1 MSRRPARPLRLI
13 GTRRRSLGSRPVT
26 TRKSFGSDNHAG
38 AHEAVLKMIGLANA
52 GDVHAYGD
60 DPWTERVARQLCD
73 LTGARAAYFVFNGT
87 AANVLGLSLML
98 RPYEAVI
105 CAETAHL
112 NVDECGAAERL
123 LGSKLLTVP
132 TLDGKL
138 TPDLVATRLGG
149 RGDEHRA
156 QPRAVCITQVTE
168 LGTCYSLAE
177 LRVLREFCQGHDLR
191 LYIDGARLAN
201 AVAHLDCTVADIAA
215 QADVLSFGAT
225 KNGAVAAEAVL
236 VMAEDLLGSVPF
248 QRKQLLQLA
257 SKMRFLAAQFAG
269 LLEDQTWLH
278 NAAHSN
284 LMARRLA
291 AGLGDLPGVSLAQAV
306 QSNAVFADLDPSI
319 TGPLQQDWG
328 FYVWDDQRNTVRL
341 MTAFDTTAEDVDS
354 FLASVRAASGSRV

>member
-1 MSRRPARPLRLI
+1 MMS
-13 GTRRRSLGSRPVT
+13 
-26 TRKSFGSDNHAG
+26 
-38 AHEAVLKMIGLANA
+38 LANE
-52 GDVHAYGD
+52 GDAHAYGD
-60 DPWTERVARQLCD
+60 DPWTGRVARELCD
-73 LTGARAAYFVFNGT
+73 LSGARGAYFVFNGT

-132 TLDGKL
+132 APDGKL
-138 TPDLVATRLGG
+138 TPDLVASRLGG
-149 RGDEHRA
+149 RHDEHRA

-177 LRVLREFCQGHDLR
+177 LRALGEFCRGHDLR

-201 AVAHLDCTVADIAA
+201 AVAHLDCTVADLAGV
-215 QADVLSFGAT
+215 ADVLSFGGT

-236 VMAEDLLGSVPF
+236 VMAGDLLDAVPF

-269 LLEDQTWLH
+269 LLEDQTWLR

-284 LMARRLA
+284 LMAQRLA
-291 AGLGDLPGVSLAQAV
+291 AGLGDLPGVTVRQAV
-306 QSNAVFADLDPSI
+306 QSNAVFADLEPRI
-319 TGPLQQDWG
+319 LGPLQHDWG
-328 FYVWDDQRNTVRL
+328 FYVWDERQSTVRL
-341 MTAFDTTAEDVDS
+341 MTAFNTTADDVDS
-354 FLASVRAASGSRV
+354 FLADIRAAIGSPV